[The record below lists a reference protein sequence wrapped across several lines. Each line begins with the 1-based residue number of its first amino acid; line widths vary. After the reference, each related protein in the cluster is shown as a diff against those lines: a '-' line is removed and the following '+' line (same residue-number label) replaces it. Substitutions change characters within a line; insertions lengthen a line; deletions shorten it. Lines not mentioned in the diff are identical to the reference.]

1 MPPLTKNIAYDFAS
15 IVQPHLDPRISEVS
29 MTDIR
34 GFNTLMNI
42 MTDSIMGQVGEQMV
56 LSRDIAPMGRNYD
69 GKAEK

>member
-1 MPPLTKNIAYDFAS
+1 
-15 IVQPHLDPRISEVS
+15 